1 MDNYTNKK
9 DNKQMMSEPEYFKIR
24 PPIRKKIRFTSQVRE
39 KKVLY
44 SIKKQKCFF
53 IESKN
58 IVSTFKS
65 IYLIS
70 SVDEDT

>member
-39 KKVLY
+39 KNVLY
-44 SIKKQKCFF
+44 SIKK
-53 IESKN
+53 
-58 IVSTFKS
+58 
-65 IYLIS
+65 
-70 SVDEDT
+70 